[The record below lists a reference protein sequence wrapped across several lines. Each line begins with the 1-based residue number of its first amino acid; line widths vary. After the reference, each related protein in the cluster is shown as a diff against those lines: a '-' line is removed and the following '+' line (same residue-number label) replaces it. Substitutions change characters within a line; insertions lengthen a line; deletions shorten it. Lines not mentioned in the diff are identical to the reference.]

1 MIRMALAFALI
12 SLVVS
17 ACGPAKPL
25 VHDIAQPDEMK
36 PGPGLFSGKDGK
48 FILYRD
54 SYRYSEDE

>member
-12 SLVVS
+12 ALVVS

-36 PGPGLFSGKDGK
+36 PGPGLFSAKDGK

-54 SYRYSEDE
+54 SEDD